1 MTAAQIAMNNTL
13 KHYGALSVY
22 GSDIPLACVGVIT
35 KVNMLFLGFVLGIA
49 QGAQPIISF
58 NYGARQYERV
68 RRTYRTALCV
78 ASVFSVIAFLCF
90 QIFPYQITALF
101 GQGSE
106 TYFAFSVKFFRI
118 FLLMAFTNAVNPIS
132 SNFFTAIGKAKLGV
146 LVSLTRQ
153 VIFLIPL
160 VLIFPIFWGVEGVM
174 YAGPIADGVSAAL
187 AFLLA
192 LRELRRIKLLPEAGR
207 PLSA

>member
-1 MTAAQIAMNNTL
+1 M
-13 KHYGALSVY
+13 
-22 GSDIPLACVGVIT
+22 
-35 KVNMLFLGFVLGIA
+35 
-49 QGAQPIISF
+49 
-58 NYGARQYERV
+58 ERFHLDQEQ
-68 RRTYRTALCV
+68 RET
-78 ASVFSVIAFLCF
+78 FSVIAFLCF

-192 LRELRRIKLLPEAGR
+192 LRELRRIRALPEGGGAL
-207 PLSA
+207 PV